1 MARWGEGCGGEM
13 NDTARVGREVTDRE
27 IAGGWEVARG
37 LVTWRNALPEKKRS
51 TLLYCQIRKAKERGR
66 HPETTFLVQIF
77 LKDFFPSF
85 YFYSFCV
92 SENNY
97 ISSKLYLFIKR
108 TAHHHNTGVLLRDI
122 NKHTHTPRS
131 IISLERARRRRKSI
145 SNSKEYIPT
154 LNHQRK
160 RSSNF

>member
-1 MARWGEGCGGEM
+1 MILRDEKNASQQGEDKKKESK
-13 NDTARVGREVTDRE
+13 RE
-27 IAGGWEVARG
+27 
-37 LVTWRNALPEKKRS
+37 RS
-51 TLLYCQIRKAKERGR
+51 R
-66 HPETTFLVQIF
+66 HPKQNHFFGSDLFERNFFLLF
-77 LKDFFPSF
+77 MT
-85 YFYSFCV
+85 SFCV